1 MSNSVML
8 KPSLTDDRQLATVD
22 TEVKAMLG
30 PPPLLVSE
38 DPAAYESLRIRV
50 RSAVAP
56 ADFIEELWVR
66 DVVDLMWETL
76 RLRRLGANLMTA
88 VANKGLREFLTPKM
102 PAEEWRALVEG
113 WARRDPTAVEQINAL
128 LEKEGEDALTLGLR
142 TIPYRLKDFDRID
155 RMVAQTEARRNSIL
169 REVDRHRE
177 TVARRLRDA
186 VTDIEDADFE
196 DVAA

>member
-1 MSNSVML
+1 
-8 KPSLTDDRQLATVD
+8 
-22 TEVKAMLG
+22 
-30 PPPLLVSE
+30 
-38 DPAAYESLRIRV
+38 
-50 RSAVAP
+50 
-56 ADFIEELWVR
+56 
-66 DVVDLMWETL
+66 
-76 RLRRLGANLMTA
+76 
-88 VANKGLREFLTPKM
+88 M

-113 WARRDPTAVEQINAL
+113 WARRDPTAVEQINTL

-186 VTDIEDADFE
+186 VADIEDADFE
-196 DVAA
+196 DAAA